1 MQDADHRR
9 WILLAGTAAAL
20 MAGAVIAWMLLA
32 RGGGASSAPPA
43 SQGGLVVQSGR
54 EEAARL
60 EPGRP
65 LRCFVGGRLVGEI
78 TLADCARRN
87 GVASGALDVGLDR
100 GGELAATAPTAA
112 VPGVPVS
119 GVPDDRPAV
128 APPASPQ
135 PTPELIA
142 ATGVADC
149 AQFADGGWVRI
160 AGATS
165 LAGCVRALFDGQ
177 CLADGV
183 VSRGH
188 WADQMLRLAGG
199 RVEASRNGAPY
210 RLVITQGAGCTL
222 RPDSGPTDSG

>member
-9 WILLAGTAAAL
+9 WVLLAGTAAAL
-20 MAGAVIAWMLLA
+20 AAGAIIAWMLVA

-100 GGELAATAPTAA
+100 GGELAAAAPAA
-112 VPGVPVS
+112 PGR
-119 GVPDDRPAV
+119 PDADLAG
-128 APPASPQ
+128 ASPASPQ
-135 PTPELIA
+135 PTTEVIA

-183 VSRGH
+183 VSRGR
-188 WADQMLRLAGG
+188 WADQMLRLGGG

-210 RLVITQGAGCTL
+210 RLVVTQGDGCTL
-222 RPDSGPTDSG
+222 RPNSGSTDSG

>member
-1 MQDADHRR
+1 M
-9 WILLAGTAAAL
+9 LAGTAAAL
-20 MAGAVIAWMLLA
+20 VAGAVIAWMLVA

-100 GGELAATAPTAA
+100 GGELAATAPAAA
-112 VPGVPVS
+112 VS
-119 GVPDDRPAV
+119 NLADDSPAV

-135 PTPELIA
+135 PTPEVMA

-183 VSRGH
+183 VSRGR
-188 WADQMLRLAGG
+188 WADQMLRLGGG

-210 RLVITQGAGCTL
+210 RLVVTQGDGCTL
-222 RPDSGPTDSG
+222 RPDSGPTDRG